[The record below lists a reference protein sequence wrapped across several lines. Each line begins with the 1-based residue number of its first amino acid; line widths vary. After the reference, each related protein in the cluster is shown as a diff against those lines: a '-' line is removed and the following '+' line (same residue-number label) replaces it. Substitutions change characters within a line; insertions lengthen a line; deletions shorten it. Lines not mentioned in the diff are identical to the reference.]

1 MILVIAQ
8 SSQCHRNMFD
18 PEKRSRFRTLQERQD
33 AGLIT
38 ADEQAELAKLVGEIE
53 STEAAYLTPATE
65 RIRQEREQ
73 VECQNRKLEDLVRR
87 RQTFLERLRGF
98 LADAR
103 REREAIDSELA
114 AVLAEDSSDS
124 SRK

>member
-1 MILVIAQ
+1 
-8 SSQCHRNMFD
+8 MFD
-18 PEKRSRFRTLQERQD
+18 AEKKSRFCTLQERQD

-38 ADEQAELAKLVGEIE
+38 AHEQAELSKLVGEIE

-65 RIRQEREQ
+65 RIRQDRER
-73 VECQNRKLEDLVRR
+73 VEHQNRKLEELVRR
-87 RQTFLERLRGF
+87 RQAFLDRLRGF

-114 AVLAEDSSDS
+114 AVLAEDPSDS
-124 SRK
+124 RRK